1 MTRRHPART
10 TRERGQTLVEFAL
23 VLPIFLLG
31 LFALVDGARLVYLNS
46 TLSQAAR
53 EAARTGSV
61 QAYWISSTDP
71 GCNASGGPTCPANVD
86 AFKSNVVTAV
96 NRMIV
101 PFANVPSSNVHISCA
116 STPPSGAW
124 TGQTCATRTSGSVVS
139 VRVTYTFTAVT
150 PLLAQFVGG
159 VSLSGAATM
168 VVN

>member
-1 MTRRHPART
+1 MRRPRRRRA
-10 TRERGQTLVEFAL
+10 RERGQTLVEFAL
-23 VLPIFLLG
+23 VLPMFLLG
-31 LFALVDGARLVYLNS
+31 LFALIDGARLVYLNS

-61 QAYWISSTDP
+61 QVTWIGSVDS
-71 GCNASGGPTCPANVD
+71 GCNNPGGPTCPASLD
-86 AFKSNVVTAV
+86 AFKANVVTAV

-101 PFANVPSSNVHISCA
+101 PFATIPSANIHLSCA
-116 STPPSGAW
+116 TTAPSGAW

-139 VRVTYTFTAVT
+139 VRVTYTFNAIT

-159 VSLSGAATM
+159 VPLSGAATM